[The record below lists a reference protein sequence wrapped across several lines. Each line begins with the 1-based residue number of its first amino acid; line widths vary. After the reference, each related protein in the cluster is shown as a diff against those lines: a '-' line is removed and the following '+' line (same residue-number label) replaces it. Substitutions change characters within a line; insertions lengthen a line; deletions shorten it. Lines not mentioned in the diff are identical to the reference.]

1 MRTQFV
7 QMTQAGVKAYYSA
20 LKQQRKEAAEFYR
33 DHPECTLGQVQLKF
47 KLSAPTMRKALKENE
62 IEVDRER
69 NYGRKQQRW
78 TCPCCRKQV
87 VHFCSSPE
95 QVEEQVRSAK
105 REERIDPRWIH
116 PITGKRIPWS
126 AEAAAYL
133 EGGGGGGRGYEPDP
147 IDSVTGRE
155 REWTDA
161 DRYLPGD
168 TPEMKAVALSLH
180 ELMERGRK
188 ELGLK

>member
-1 MRTQFV
+1 MKRQFV
-7 QMTQAGVKAYYSA
+7 QMTSQGAKAYYQA
-20 LKQQRKEAAEFYR
+20 QKTQPREAAEHYR
-33 DHPECTLGQVQLKF
+33 DHPEML
-47 KLSAPTMRKALKENE
+47 LSAVAAKFHIPMSSMRKGLAENG
-62 IEVDRER
+62 IETDRSR
-69 NYGRKQQRW
+69 QYGREQHRLLCTACGERVHHVCKDQSRAVARQPQQ
-78 TCPCCRKQV
+78 
-87 VHFCSSPE
+87 
-95 QVEEQVRSAK
+95 
-105 REERIDPRWIH
+105 EERIDPRWIH
-116 PITGKRIPWS
+116 QITGKRIPWS

-133 EGGGGGGRGYEPDP
+133 EGGGGGGRDYAPDP

-188 ELGLK
+188 ELGIK